1 MKMLN
6 DNKGVT
12 LVSLVIT
19 VIVLG
24 ILSAVT
30 LISYYGDNGS
40 TIIDE
45 SVNTTEEEAKIKVK
59 EEVLFAVMQA
69 TNLYK
74 EIDIDKLNFLLDLKS
89 EIGSLPANIETKDG
103 YKFRI
108 EADGTIEEL
117 E

>member
-24 ILSAVT
+24 ILSAVAI
-30 LISYYGDNGS
+30 ISYYGDSGT

-45 SVNTTEEEAKIKVK
+45 SVNIIEDESRIRVK

-89 EIGSLPANIETKDG
+89 KITTLPADIETKDG
-103 YKFRI
+103 YKFYI
-108 EADGTIEEL
+108 DADGKITEK
-117 E
+117 